1 MYFPEELDWMHDIFY
16 AMLPFLFLQSSWF
29 LQEAD
34 SSKAFEKPVG
44 FALCIMVVA
53 AILCL
58 ILKQKRKFTTG
69 PFAGRSAHIIRVKP
83 DGTEQQKH
91 WHSCLAQESSLHKCK
106 IAFCNV
112 SFYWF

>member
-44 FALCIMVVA
+44 FALCIMGSRCYFMSHSQAEEKVYNWT
-53 AILCL
+53 
-58 ILKQKRKFTTG
+58 FT
-69 PFAGRSAHIIRVKP
+69 GRSAHIIRVKP
-83 DGTEQQKH
+83 DSTEQQKH
-91 WHSCLAQESSLHKCK
+91 WHFCLAQESSLQQVENC
-106 IAFCNV
+106 FL
-112 SFYWF
+112 